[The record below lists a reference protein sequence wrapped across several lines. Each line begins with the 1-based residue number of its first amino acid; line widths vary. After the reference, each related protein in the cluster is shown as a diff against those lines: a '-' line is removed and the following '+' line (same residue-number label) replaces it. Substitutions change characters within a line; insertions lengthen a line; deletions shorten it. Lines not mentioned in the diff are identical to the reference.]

1 MLNAIISVT
10 GKPSMVDN
18 HPDTFKVSVAM
29 RNVELAVERCLDVD
43 MESVVTLTFTSF
55 HNTVTCRFS
64 VKDLQVRGED
74 DSDLHEGSYSYKDIN
89 KLDKEIG
96 YIQDMIMAKELY
108 KAHIWVNED
117 FLNEFTETEDPI
129 EVDTGLLDSK
139 PGTYQ
144 SGPLTG
150 PTDSSD
156 IGYRGGCEYIYNKL
170 HGNE

>member
-10 GKPSMVDN
+10 GKPSMMDK
-18 HPDTFKVSVAM
+18 HPDTFKQSVAM
-29 RNVELAVERCLDVD
+29 RNVELSVDRCLDD
-43 MESVVTLTFTSF
+43 NMESVLKLTFTSF
-55 HNTVTCRFS
+55 HNTITCIFK
-64 VKDLQVRGED
+64 VEDLQVRGEEG
-74 DSDLHEGSYSYKDIN
+74 SDMHEGSYSYKDIN

-108 KAHIWVNED
+108 KAHIWINED

-129 EVDTGLLDSK
+129 EVDTSLLDSK
-139 PGTYQ
+139 PGTY

-156 IGYRGGCEYIYNKL
+156 MGYRGGCEYIYDVL
-170 HGNE
+170 HGNK

>member
-10 GKPSMVDN
+10 GKPSMADK

-29 RNVELAVERCLDVD
+29 RNIELAVERCLDVD
-43 MESVVTLTFTSF
+43 MESVVKLTFTSL
-55 HNTVTCRFS
+55 HHTVTCRFS

-89 KLDKEIG
+89 RLDKEIG

-117 FLNEFTETEDPI
+117 FLNEFTEVDDPI
-129 EVDTGLLDSK
+129 TVDTDLLNSK
-139 PGTYQ
+139 PGTYS
-144 SGPLTG
+144 SGPLTST
-150 PTDSSD
+150 PDSSD
-156 IGYRGGCEYIYNKL
+156 IAWRGGCEYIYNEL
-170 HGNE
+170 HGNK